1 MKRHNANQPGV
12 MRKVDLR
19 KLLHRVETVPIG
31 SPELDSEFES
41 TFRSVPSHVTRSIDA
56 AARLIETELPGWWW
70 NCGHCALRYGAS
82 LYVPGSSQIR
92 VNYPSAGTSPD
103 FGPRPEHLQ
112 LLHDPKWGKLFD
124 SGFHCDRAGT
134 VPLAMLA
141 VFLEAKIAL
150 TLVQPET
157 SANKVIR
164 SNK

>member
-1 MKRHNANQPGV
+1 

-92 VNYPSAGTSPD
+92 VNYPSAGTGPD
-103 FGPRPEHLQ
+103 VRPRPEHL
-112 LLHDPKWGKLFD
+112 LLHDPKWGMLFD
-124 SGFHCDRAGT
+124 SGFHCDRRAGT
-134 VPLAMLA
+134 VALAMLA

-150 TLVQPET
+150 TLVRPEEL
-157 SANKVIR
+157 ANEVIR

>member
-1 MKRHNANQPGV
+1 
-12 MRKVDLR
+12 VDLR
-19 KLLHRVETVPIG
+19 KLLQQVEKAPIG

-41 TFRSVPSHVTRSIDA
+41 TFRSVPPNVTRSIDA

-70 NCGHCALRYGAS
+70 NCGHCALRNGAS
-82 LYVPGSSQIR
+82 LYVPGSSQLPA
-92 VNYPSAGTSPD
+92 NYPSAGTVPD
-103 FGPRPEHLQ
+103 FGPRSEHLR
-112 LLHDPKWGKLFD
+112 LLQDPRWGKLFD

-134 VPLAMLA
+134 VALAMLI

-150 TLVQPET
+150 TFVQPEA